1 MEPAS
6 LNDDDLLLCSPTV
19 LGFSFGD
26 KLWHEL
32 VFPRCTESGRWK
44 LTDYRAVEF
53 GVADI
58 SDISWNSLLFQ
69 RLAIPSKQKKLIQA
83 LAASHMSR
91 DNRCPFDDFVA
102 GKGHGLIML
111 LQ

>member
-1 MEPAS
+1 MRHSFES
-6 LNDDDLLLCSPTV
+6 LIQITPDLVSMN
-19 LGFSFGD
+19 
-26 KLWHEL
+26 W
-32 VFPRCTESGRWK
+32 ESR
-44 LTDYRAVEF
+44 
-53 GVADI
+53 I
-58 SDISWNSLLFQ
+58 DISWNPLLFQ